1 MLRCSTGT
9 GALLPERC
17 HRTGETGPGT
27 SLHVITDQR
36 TRRAVGGK
44 PGITNIPPLPA
55 VPPVTVAPYGRRLP
69 TPPLSSLDLP
79 REKKGVTV
87 SPVQTVESVPSG
99 VVRPAIRGVGRSV
112 GIMWTTSTGCGWIPA
127 PADSPT
133 GHPPFGRCCSTGL
146 HELSTVGPV
155 ATRFQRL
162 CRGSPNYIF
171 EITQLWTTPVD
182 NFPTGQGTSRRQK
195 GRHPC
200 QGCLPLRSESRL
212 LRPPACLHYSRE
224 LLDLIVGVMLLGH
237 LLPDLPVRVH
247 DRGVIFPAEART
259 DLG

>member
-17 HRTGETGPGT
+17 HRTGGTGPGT

-55 VPPVTVAPYGRRLP
+55 VPPVTVGPYGRRLP

-127 PADSPT
+127 PLI
-133 GHPPFGRCCSTGL
+133 HPQVIHRSGGVAQQVSTSCPPWIPSRPGFKDCVEDHQITSLKL
-146 HELSTVGPV
+146 HSCG
-155 ATRFQRL
+155 QH
-162 CRGSPNYIF
+162 
-171 EITQLWTTPVD
+171 LWTTSRPARGRRD
-182 NFPTGQGTSRRQK
+182 GKKGGTPARGASLSGRRAV
-195 GRHPC
+195 
-200 QGCLPLRSESRL
+200 SYA
-212 LRPPACLHYSRE
+212 RP
-224 LLDLIVGVMLLGH
+224 
-237 LLPDLPVRVH
+237 RVFTI
-247 DRGVIFPAEART
+247 RVSSWI
-259 DLG
+259 